1 MLVRSNII
9 LSSGMRHDGRPPMI
23 DWLRKE
29 ILEPEIELG
38 ERTLPIVLKRHARAR
53 RLTLRLAADG
63 SAVRITLPEW
73 ARSRE
78 AIAFAH
84 ARRDWLAAQL
94 AKLPERRTPQPGGAI
109 HYRGERVQID
119 WRADAPR
126 RPQLVEGNVL
136 IGGPH
141 DALERRLARWLEREA
156 MTLFEADA
164 SDYCAAAQLDP
175 VPVALSR
182 AHRRWGSCSDRQRIR
197 LNWRLVQAPDFV
209 RRSVVA
215 HEVTHLVHFDH
226 SPAFHAL
233 LGDIYEGDIRA
244 ADRWLKQHGRTLYSS
259 FG

>member
-1 MLVRSNII
+1 
-9 LSSGMRHDGRPPMI
+9 MI

-29 ILEPEIELG
+29 MLTPEIELG
-38 ERTLPIVLKRHARAR
+38 DRTLPITLKRHARAR

-63 SAVRITLPEW
+63 SAVQITLPGW

-84 ARRDWLAAQL
+84 ARREWLAAQL
-94 AKLPERRTPQPGGAI
+94 AKLPERRVPQPGGTLY
-109 HYRGERVQID
+109 YRGESLQID
-119 WRADAPR
+119 WREDAPR
-126 RPQLVEGNVL
+126 RPRLIDARL
-136 IGGPH
+136 SIGGPR
-141 DALERRLARWLEREA
+141 DAIERRLARWLEREA
-156 MTLFEADA
+156 LALFEEDA
-164 SDYCAAAQLDP
+164 SHYCAAAGLDP

-182 AHRRWGSCSDRQRIR
+182 AQRRWGSCSDRQRIR
-197 LNWRLVQAPDFV
+197 LNWRLVQAPDLV

-233 LGDIYEGDIRA
+233 LGEIFEGDICQ